1 MPMVKMRVVAE
12 NVEVNAIAATLNFL
26 SDNIYE
32 RNYQAGWYT
41 NLKTG
46 DPLARNIP
54 EMLCLVHSE
63 ISEALEGFRKD
74 LMDTHLPDRKM
85 LEVELADTL
94 IRIFDLAGYQGL
106 DLGGALIEKL
116 EYNASRADHKIENRR
131 QPGGKSC

>member
-1 MPMVKMRVVAE
+1 MVKMRVVAE
-12 NVEVNAIAATLNFL
+12 NVEVNAIAATLNFR

-32 RNYQAGWYT
+32 RNDQAGGYT

-74 LMDTHLPDRKM
+74 LMDDHIPDRKM
-85 LEVELADTL
+85 FEVELADTL